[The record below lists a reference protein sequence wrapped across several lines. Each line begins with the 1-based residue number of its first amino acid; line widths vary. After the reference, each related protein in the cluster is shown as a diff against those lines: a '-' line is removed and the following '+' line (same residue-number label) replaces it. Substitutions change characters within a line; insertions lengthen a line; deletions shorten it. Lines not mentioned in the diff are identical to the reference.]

1 LIASSDLGVI
11 TEKLILL
18 RQYLGELSE
27 IKDITFNYYMG
38 NKIVKRGA
46 ERLLQ
51 LLVEVAS
58 DINGA
63 LLTMG
68 DKTPP
73 ESYYESFIKAG
84 KAGLIPDQL
93 AKRLAPSSGLRN
105 RIVHEYGEYKDS
117 IVYKNIKSIHKNYSD
132 YLRSINNYLQKKKI

>member
-1 LIASSDLGVI
+1 MIASSDLEVI

-27 IKDITFNYYMG
+27 IKDITFNYYTG

-63 LLTMG
+63 LLIMEY
-68 DKTPP
+68 KTPP

-84 KAGLIPDQL
+84 KAGLIPNHL
-93 AKRLAPSSGLRN
+93 AKILAPSSGLRN

-117 IVYKNIKSIHKNYSD
+117 IVYKNIKSTYKIYSS
-132 YLRSINNYLQKKKI
+132 L